1 MMDCP
6 NFDPDDHNMTA
17 VIQDEMEEGAD
28 FFFLFKS
35 KKSFPQSS
43 LRILSQF
50 LKEFW
55 KWRKFNQVKFNKDQH
70 SW

>member
-1 MMDCP
+1 MFCHLQMMDCP

-35 KKSFPQSS
+35 KKSFPQSPS
-43 LRILSQF
+43 RTGL
-50 LKEFW
+50 
-55 KWRKFNQVKFNKDQH
+55 H
-70 SW
+70 SYF

>member
-35 KKSFPQSS
+35 KKSFPQSPS
-43 LRILSQF
+43 RTGL
-50 LKEFW
+50 
-55 KWRKFNQVKFNKDQH
+55 H
-70 SW
+70 SYF